1 MQRPFHAGWAG
12 LITPDLAGRCLLS
25 TGQNDTLPPDSER
38 VYLTASTRHLWRFL
52 VLGHHPL
59 DTVKQ
64 RQAVVSGVCLS
75 TPSSAERPHNNLTSA
90 QGITAVVAQ
99 TTHPAASNLPAAPSQ
114 HFPQTNGMP
123 EEETA
128 GQAVSSA
135 PQQADVSAA
144 QEKHFQ
150 TLEQVISFF
159 EKQDPE
165 GFFGVPVTE
174 AVAPNYF
181 NVIKHPMS
189 LLRMRQKLRALEY
202 RTFTAFVD
210 DFELIAN
217 NAMRYNQKRS
227 RVHRSAVNL
236 LRHGKKHLNTV
247 QLEATRAIH
256 MLHPD
261 GPIAAAQEDAAANRA
276 ANAITLAP
284 SASNLSKLLPS
295 SSNLSKLLP
304 STSNLS
310 KLVSTLSL
318 PHQSFSYKPLQRGM
332 SGLDMSVPVA
342 LQDLQAE
349 YFSEEDPA
357 YSSFSGTQ
365 PLGLYCMVKCSA
377 CSSLLQQHLCTS
389 HAIHPIKMLTHV
401 LFTVACESL
410 SHRMH
415 VVYMPLVPLGCHA
428 QQGLSTCT

>member
-1 MQRPFHAGWAG
+1 MIVQRPSHAGWAG
-12 LITPDLAGRCLLS
+12 LITPDLAGCLPRI
-25 TGQNDTLPPDSER
+25 GQNDTLPPDSER
-38 VYLTASTRHLWRFL
+38 VYLAASTRHPWRFL
-52 VLGHHPL
+52 VVGHHPL

-64 RQAVVSGVCLS
+64 SQAVVSGACLS
-75 TPSSAERPHNNLTSA
+75 TPSLAEGPHTLTSA
-90 QGITAVVAQ
+90 QGITAVLAH
-99 TTHPAASNLPAAPSQ
+99 TSAPAASHQPAALSK
-114 HFPQTNGMP
+114 HLPQTNGMP

-128 GQAVSSA
+128 GQAV
-135 PQQADVSAA
+135 PTPPPQADVSAA
-144 QEKHFQ
+144 QEQHFQ

-159 EKQDPE
+159 EKQDLE

-181 NVIKHPMS
+181 NVVKHPMS

-202 RTFTAFVD
+202 RTFAAFVD

-256 MLHPD
+256 MLHPE
-261 GPIAAAQEDAAANRA
+261 GPTAAAQEEAAANRA

-284 SASNLSKLLPS
+284 STSNLSKLLPS

-318 PHQSFSYKPLQRGM
+318 PHQSSSKQLQRGL
-332 SGLDMSVPVA
+332 SGQDISAPLV

-357 YSSFSGTQ
+357 YSSFSGTD
-365 PLGLYCMVKCSA
+365 LKL
-377 CSSLLQQHLCTS
+377 SSYSVLNVT
-389 HAIHPIKMLTHV
+389 HA
-401 LFTVACESL
+401 
-410 SHRMH
+410 
-415 VVYMPLVPLGCHA
+415 LVPACMHLACNIFGAKC
-428 QQGLSTCT
+428 QT

>member
-1 MQRPFHAGWAG
+1 MG
-12 LITPDLAGRCLLS
+12 S
-25 TGQNDTLPPDSER
+25 
-38 VYLTASTRHLWRFL
+38 
-52 VLGHHPL
+52 HPL

-64 RQAVVSGVCLS
+64 GHPVVSGVCLS
-75 TPSSAERPHNNLTSA
+75 TPSSAEALQNILTSA
-90 QGITAVVAQ
+90 QGITAVLAQ
-99 TTHPAASNLPAAPSQ
+99 TSEPAARSLPVAPSKQ
-114 HFPQTNGMP
+114 LPQTNGMP
-123 EEETA
+123 EGETA
-128 GQAVSSA
+128 GQAVSDTA
-135 PQQADVSAA
+135 PQQATVSA
-144 QEKHFQ
+144 QEHHLQ
-150 TLEQVISFF
+150 TLENVISFF

-174 AVAPNYF
+174 SVAPNYF
-181 NVIKHPMS
+181 NVIKKPMS
-189 LLRMRQKLRALEY
+189 FLRMRQKLRALEY

-210 DFELIAN
+210 DFELVGS

-261 GPIAAAQEDAAANRA
+261 GPIVAAQEEAAANRA
-276 ANAITLAP
+276 ANPINLAP
-284 SASNLSKLLPS
+284 STSNLSKLLPS

-318 PHQSFSYKPLQRGM
+318 PLQSSSSKQLQRGM
-332 SGLDMSVPVA
+332 SGLDMSVPMV

-357 YSSFSGTQ
+357 YSSFSGNN
-365 PLGLYCMVKCSA
+365 
-377 CSSLLQQHLCTS
+377 
-389 HAIHPIKMLTHV
+389 
-401 LFTVACESL
+401 
-410 SHRMH
+410 
-415 VVYMPLVPLGCHA
+415 
-428 QQGLSTCT
+428 

>member
-1 MQRPFHAGWAG
+1 MESH
-12 LITPDLAGRCLLS
+12 S
-25 TGQNDTLPPDSER
+25 
-38 VYLTASTRHLWRFL
+38 
-52 VLGHHPL
+52 L

-64 RQAVVSGVCLS
+64 GHAVVSGVCVS
-75 TPSSAERPHNNLTSA
+75 TPSAEAPHNKLTSA
-90 QGITAVVAQ
+90 QGITAVQAQ
-99 TTHPAASNLPAAPSQ
+99 TTEPAVSNLPAATSKQ
-114 HFPQTNGMP
+114 FPQTNGMR

-128 GQAVSSA
+128 GQAVSGSA
-135 PQQADVSAA
+135 QQQAVVTAA
-144 QEKHFQ
+144 REQHFQ

-174 AVAPNYF
+174 NVAPNYF
-181 NVIKHPMS
+181 NVIKRPMS
-189 LLRMRQKLRALEY
+189 LLRMRHKLRALEY

-261 GPIAAAQEDAAANRA
+261 GPIAAAQEEAAVNRA
-276 ANAITLAP
+276 ANAINLAP
-284 SASNLSKLLPS
+284 STSNLSKLLPS

-318 PHQSFSYKPLQRGM
+318 PQHSSSSKQLLRGM
-332 SGLDMSVPVA
+332 SGLDMSVPMV
-342 LQDLQAE
+342 LQDVQAE

-365 PLGLYCMVKCSA
+365 PSFLSSSLSACCSA
-377 CSSLLQQHLCTS
+377 FVQYVRAWHVFSL
-389 HAIHPIKMLTHV
+389 
-401 LFTVACESL
+401 
-410 SHRMH
+410 
-415 VVYMPLVPLGCHA
+415 
-428 QQGLSTCT
+428 

>member
-1 MQRPFHAGWAG
+1 MY
-12 LITPDLAGRCLLS
+12 LA
-25 TGQNDTLPPDSER
+25 
-38 VYLTASTRHLWRFL
+38 ASTRHPWRFL
-52 VLGHHPL
+52 VVGHHPL

-64 RQAVVSGVCLS
+64 SQAVVSGVCLS
-75 TPSSAERPHNNLTSA
+75 TPSSAEGPHTLTSA
-90 QGITAVVAQ
+90 KGITAVLAQ
-99 TTHPAASNLPAAPSQ
+99 TTAPAASHQPAALSK
-114 HFPQTNGMP
+114 HLSQTNGMP
-123 EEETA
+123 EGETA
-128 GQAVSSA
+128 GQAVPTP
-135 PQQADVSAA
+135 PQQADVSVA
-144 QEKHFQ
+144 QEQHFQ

-181 NVIKHPMS
+181 NVVKHPMS

-202 RTFTAFVD
+202 RTFAAFVE

-256 MLHPD
+256 MLHPE
-261 GPIAAAQEDAAANRA
+261 GPIVAAQEEAAANRA
-276 ANAITLAP
+276 ANALNLAP
-284 SASNLSKLLPS
+284 STSNLSKLLPS

-318 PHQSFSYKPLQRGM
+318 PHQSSSSKQLQRGL
-332 SGLDMSVPVA
+332 SGQDLAAPLV

-365 PLGLYCMVKCSA
+365 PSFCLEV
-377 CSSLLQQHLCTS
+377 
-389 HAIHPIKMLTHV
+389 
-401 LFTVACESL
+401 
-410 SHRMH
+410 
-415 VVYMPLVPLGCHA
+415 
-428 QQGLSTCT
+428 

>member
-1 MQRPFHAGWAG
+1 MQRPSHAGWAG
-12 LITPDLAGRCLLS
+12 LITPDLTGRCLP
-25 TGQNDTLPPDSER
+25 TAGQNDTLPPDSER
-38 VYLTASTRHLWRFL
+38 VYLPASTRHPWRFL
-52 VLGHHPL
+52 VVGHPPL

-64 RQAVVSGVCLS
+64 IQAFASGVCLS
-75 TPSSAERPHNNLTSA
+75 TPSSAEGPHNSLTSA
-90 QGITAVVAQ
+90 QGITAVLSQ
-99 TTHPAASNLPAAPSQ
+99 ITHPAASNLPASPSRDI
-114 HFPQTNGMP
+114 PQTNGMP
-123 EEETA
+123 EEKTA
-128 GQAVSSA
+128 GQAVPTA
-135 PQQADVSAA
+135 PQQAVASAA
-144 QEKHFQ
+144 QEQHFQ

-181 NVIKHPMS
+181 HVIKRPMS

-256 MLHPD
+256 MLHPE
-261 GPIAAAQEDAAANRA
+261 GPIVAAQEEAAANRA
-276 ANAITLAP
+276 ANLINLAP
-284 SASNLSKLLPS
+284 STSNLSKLLPS

-318 PHQSFSYKPLQRGM
+318 PHQSSSSKQLQHSM
-332 SGLDMSVPVA
+332 SGLDMSMPMV

-357 YSSFSGTQ
+357 YSSFSGTH
-365 PLGLYCMVKCSA
+365 PLAMSQHVATKC
-377 CSSLLQQHLCTS
+377 
-389 HAIHPIKMLTHV
+389 
-401 LFTVACESL
+401 
-410 SHRMH
+410 
-415 VVYMPLVPLGCHA
+415 LV
-428 QQGLSTCT
+428 

>member
-1 MQRPFHAGWAG
+1 MQRPSYAGWAG
-12 LITPDLAGRCLLS
+12 LTTPDLAGRCLPR
-25 TGQNDTLPPDSER
+25 TGQNDTLPPDSEW
-38 VYLTASTRHLWRFL
+38 VYLAASTRHPWRFL
-52 VLGHHPL
+52 VVGHHPL

-75 TPSSAERPHNNLTSA
+75 TPSTAEGPHNSLTSA

-99 TTHPAASNLPAAPSQ
+99 ATHSAASNLPAAPSK
-114 HFPQTNGMP
+114 HSPQTNGMP

-128 GQAVSSA
+128 GQAVPTA
-135 PQQADVSAA
+135 PPQAVVSAA
-144 QEKHFQ
+144 QEQHFQ
-150 TLEQVISFF
+150 ALEQVISFF

-202 RTFTAFVD
+202 RTFTTFVD

-261 GPIAAAQEDAAANRA
+261 GPIAAAQEEAAANRA

-284 SASNLSKLLPS
+284 STSNLSKLLPS
-295 SSNLSKLLP
+295 ISNLSKLLP

-318 PHQSFSYKPLQRGM
+318 PHQSSSSKQLQRGM
-332 SGLDMSVPVA
+332 SGLDMSVPMV

-357 YSSFSGTQ
+357 YSSFSGTHA
-365 PLGLYCMVKCSA
+365 LCLEFILFGCKVFSM
-377 CSSLLQQHLCTS
+377 LQHDEAASTHLTCNTYDDLSDPCT
-389 HAIHPIKMLTHV
+389 L
-401 LFTVACESL
+401 
-410 SHRMH
+410 
-415 VVYMPLVPLGCHA
+415 
-428 QQGLSTCT
+428 